1 MIFDLPYVFWW
12 VKWNQ
17 KTPKKKAKEKK
28 SNIFDDDWDERCSEC
43 DEYYEDCECEDC
55 PDDDCR
61 NEGGGR

>member
-1 MIFDLPYVFWW
+1 MGCAV
-12 VKWNQ
+12 WNT
-17 KTPKKKAKEKK
+17 KEKGKEKK
-28 SNIFDDDWDERCSEC
+28 QNIFDDDWEENCSEC